1 MQQCEKPTY
10 SPRSRCF
17 LSLLSLVSGIPLLTA
32 RTLKRKANSYSFTF
46 RSPAISTSILLKQ
59 IAVFASFAHFPCWC
73 SVVALTTDT
82 NAPMQRAHAL
92 MQLSCR
98 ARLSPNDNYLFETHM
113 LSRES
118 FEALFRCC
126 GTVFLYSCHSHL
138 CGDWWLWRAPWQE
151 RSMAVYFHIGARTA
165 QQT

>member
-1 MQQCEKPTY
+1 MLC
-10 SPRSRCF
+10 SRCF
-17 LSLLSLVSGIPLLTA
+17 LSLLSPVSGIPLLTA
-32 RTLKRKANSYSFTF
+32 RTLKRKANSYSFTV
-46 RSPAISTSILLKQ
+46 RSPAISTSILLKR
-59 IAVFASFAHFPCWC
+59 IAFFASFAHFPCWC
-73 SVVALTTDT
+73 SVVPLTTDT
-82 NAPMQRAHAL
+82 KAPMQRAHAL

-98 ARLSPNDNYLFETHM
+98 ACSSPNDNYLFGT

-138 CGDWWLWRAPWQE
+138 CSDWWLWRAPWQE
-151 RSMAVYFHIGARTA
+151 RSMAVDFHIGARTA